1 MWKAAAAPPR
11 PPLASRGPAAYTRG
25 VDEAARP
32 SSAAPPRLAWSFWVF
47 YFITWVAVALRF
59 VVSTIPEFGFPPVP
73 AALLGAYLVLS
84 VCLPWLADRRPVL
97 LEPLFVLQAAVATA
111 LILLPPLQDYY
122 AILYLGVALVAARY
136 LPHRR
141 VAAWLAVLCLLPAA
155 ALVLAF
161 GVADGI
167 SYLPTYVMGVLILGF
182 YGSAA
187 RRAEEAL
194 ARSDGLLAELS
205 AAHAELRRYADQ
217 AEEAAAA
224 GERNRL
230 AAELHDAATQ
240 TVFSIT
246 LTAEAAR
253 LALAQDPARLP
264 ALLARIQESSA
275 DALAEMRSL
284 VRELHSPV
292 VAEDGLLAALR
303 QHAAARERRE
313 RLRVIL
319 SVEGEERGSLDTRET
334 MFRTVQEALNNVV
347 KHAGVS
353 EAEVSLVF
361 GEREMRAVVRDQGR
375 GFAAAAGPSGS
386 RGAALAGGR
395 GARRGIR
402 PRGHARAHR
411 EPRGYLHGD
420 VGARGGHDGD
430 GGPAARRGGV
440 IAWRRAAGP
449 GS

>member
-1 MWKAAAAPPR
+1 MEEVAKP
-11 PPLASRGPAAYTRG
+11 T
-25 VDEAARP
+25 
-32 SSAAPPRLAWSFWVF
+32 SAAPLRLAWSFWVF

-59 VVSTIPEFGFPPVP
+59 VVSTIPEFGFHPVP
-73 AALLGAYLVLS
+73 AALVGAYLVLS
-84 VCLPWLADRRPVL
+84 VCLPWLAHRRPVL
-97 LEPLFVLQAAVATA
+97 LEPFFVLQAAVVTA

-122 AILYLGVALVAARY
+122 AILYLGIALVAARY

-141 VAAWLAVLCLLPAA
+141 VAGWLAACCVLPTASLL
-155 ALVLAF
+155 LAF
-161 GVADGI
+161 GVAEGL
-167 SYLPTYVMGVLILGF
+167 SYLPTYLMGVLVLGF

-205 AAHAELRRYADQ
+205 TAHAELRRYADR

-253 LALAQDPARLP
+253 LALSRDPARLP
-264 ALLARIQESSA
+264 TLLARIQESSA
-275 DALAEMRSL
+275 EALAEMRSL
-284 VRELHSPV
+284 VRELRSPL

-319 SVEGEERGSLDTRET
+319 SVEGEERGGLDARET
-334 MFRTVQEALNNVV
+334 LYRTVQEALNNVV
-347 KHAGVS
+347 KHAGVP
-353 EAEVSLVF
+353 EVEVSLVF
-361 GEREMRAVVRDQGR
+361 GEREVRVVVRDVGR
-375 GFAAAAGPSGS
+375 GFDPAATRSGGFGLAGMRERIES
-386 RGAALAGGR
+386 RGGTFTVTSTPGAGTTVTASLPLAA
-395 GARRGIR
+395 
-402 PRGHARAHR
+402 
-411 EPRGYLHGD
+411 EE
-420 VGARGGHDGD
+420 
-430 GGPAARRGGV
+430 
-440 IAWRRAAGP
+440 
-449 GS
+449 